1 MKMQFL
7 DEIPELI
14 TLETVKQIQALS
26 DIVNLSKEHSILYS
40 KLMQKYNVSNTLYLE
55 NNIDKT
61 LDNISNDLM
70 KSSFTGKELKNII
83 STHKFNQYNIT
94 LVKLFEDMASL
105 CYEMQAKK
113 EDTRLI
119 DPVDIFTILYI
130 TKHIEDI
137 SENTLLEDGKKIFY
151 EEAKF
156 LSIFDLDTQIS
167 NNPFF
172 KFLDSIPDLD
182 CKTEPLVD
190 TQKIDELF
198 YVD

>member
-40 KLMQKYNVSNTLYLE
+40 KLMQKYNISNTLYLE

-61 LDNISNDLM
+61 LDNINNDLM

-105 CYEMQAKK
+105 CYEIQSKK
-113 EDTRLI
+113 EDIRLI

-137 SENTLLEDGKKIFY
+137 SENTLLEDGKKFFY